1 MIVRSYLQVPGDLK
15 PSHAGTGLVNHV
27 YLYTQ
32 DDLDTNLQFVLF
44 CELAPGSTIGYHQH
58 AENEEIY
65 AVLEG
70 RGVIRVNDQ
79 VREVKAGDV
88 ILNKPGWSHGLE
100 NYSDVPLKMLVFE
113 VNMDARSVKGVDE

>member
-1 MIVRSYLQVPGDLK
+1 MIVRSYSQVAGERK

-32 DDLDTNLQFVLF
+32 DDLDTSLQFVLF
-44 CELAPGSTIGYHQH
+44 CELEPGASIGYHQH
-58 AENEEIY
+58 GDNEEVY

-70 RGVIRVNDQ
+70 RGMMRVNDQ
-79 VREVKAGDV
+79 VREVTAGDV

-100 NYSDVPLKMLVFE
+100 NHADVPLKLLVFE
-113 VNMDARSVKGVDE
+113 ANLEANNG